1 MKKLIFIFA
10 AVALSLSA
18 NAQCETRIHEATAKK
33 VFNLSLNQADFSKS
47 GLFMTL
53 DTINSHDKN
62 APSSYFEYESAE
74 PLIKSFVKFMES
86 KEFEAGYFNYYE
98 LFDNYLYR
106 SPLHQSFMVNDK
118 TNTYKIDIWNNAK
131 DITKIDGIT
140 IAKYPMKLERTPY

>member
-10 AVALSLSA
+10 MVTLSLSA
-18 NAQCETRIHEATAKK
+18 NAQCETRIHEALAKK
-33 VFNLSLNQADFSKS
+33 VFNVTLTRADFSES

-53 DTINSHDKN
+53 DTINSHDKD
-62 APSSYFEYESAE
+62 AESSYFEYESAKT
-74 PLIKSFVKFMES
+74 LIKSFAKFMKS
-86 KEFEAGYFNYYE
+86 KKFEGGYFNYYE

-118 TNTYKIDIWNNAK
+118 TNTYRIEIWNNAK

-140 IAKYPMKLERTPY
+140 VAKYPMKLARTPY